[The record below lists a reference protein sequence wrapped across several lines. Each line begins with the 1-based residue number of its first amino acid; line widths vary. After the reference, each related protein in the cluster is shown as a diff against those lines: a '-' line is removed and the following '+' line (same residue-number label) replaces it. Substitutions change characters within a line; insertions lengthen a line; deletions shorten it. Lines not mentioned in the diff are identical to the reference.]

1 MSPLVIEMV
10 LNQPVVAK
18 HKPGTE
24 LRTRGNMDHS
34 HSPCSW
40 HKQSEQIHTS
50 VILGVEACK

>member
-10 LNQPVVAK
+10 LNQPVIAK

-24 LRTRGNMDHS
+24 LRTRGNVDHS

-40 HKQSEQIHTS
+40 HKQREKIHTS
-50 VILGVEACK
+50 VILA